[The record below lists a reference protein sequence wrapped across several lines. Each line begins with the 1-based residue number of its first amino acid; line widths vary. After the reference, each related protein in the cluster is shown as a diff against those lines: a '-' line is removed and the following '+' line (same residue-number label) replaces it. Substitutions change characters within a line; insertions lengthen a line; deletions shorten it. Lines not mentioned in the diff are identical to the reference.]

1 MSIGKVFLVGAG
13 PGDPGLLTLRAAEL
27 IARADFI
34 AIDALVSDAIADR
47 VPATAEVVY
56 VGKRASK
63 HALPQ
68 EKINQLLIDEA
79 KKGKSVVRLKGGD
92 PFVFGRG
99 GEEAEELVA
108 AGVAFEIV
116 PGISSSLAGPAYAGI
131 PVTHRSYATS
141 LTLVTGH
148 ESDSSTGIKWE
159 ALAQLDGTIV
169 FLMGFANLPMIT
181 RKLTEH
187 GVSPD
192 RPVAVISKA
201 TTRDQRTVTG
211 MLATIEAKVAA
222 ANLPTPALIVVGEVV
237 KLHDVINW
245 FETKPLFGK
254 RIVVTRAREQASE
267 LRRLFEESGA
277 SVVQFPTIEI
287 APPESHESLDAA
299 VDGPF
304 DWLVFTS
311 VNGVSAF
318 FERLFMK
325 GRDVRSLAGARIA
338 CVGDTTAAALRGQ
351 GLAPDLVPEKF
362 MSTAL
367 IPHFDADQK
376 GARIAVIRAAE
387 GRDEFIDEM
396 RRRGAEVHLAV
407 AYRTIPVA
415 ANADELHDIDVV
427 TFTSASTVD
436 NFFAATKVDL
446 NGTLLASIGPTTSD
460 AIRKHG
466 RQPDIESQVASLQ
479 SLHDAVVGRVG
490 PKTMG

>member
-1 MSIGKVFLVGAG
+1 VTGKVFLVGAG
-13 PGDPGLLTLRAAEL
+13 PGDPGLLTLRASDV

-47 VPATAEVVY
+47 VPRTAEVVY

-68 EKINQLLIDEA
+68 DKINQLLIDEA
-79 KKGKSVVRLKGGD
+79 RKGKMVVRLKGGD

-108 AGVAFEIV
+108 AGVPFEIV

-131 PVTHRSYATS
+131 PVTHRSFATS

-169 FLMGFANLPMIT
+169 FLMGFANLPMIS

-201 TTRDQRTVTG
+201 TTPSQRTVTG
-211 MLATIEAKVAA
+211 TLATIEAKVAA
-222 ANLPTPALIVVGEVV
+222 ADLPTPALIVVGEVV
-237 KLHDVINW
+237 TLHGVINW
-245 FETKPLFGK
+245 FETKPLFGR

-267 LRRLFEESGA
+267 LKRLFEESGGT
-277 SVVQFPTIEI
+277 VIQFPTIEI
-287 APPESHESLDAA
+287 APPESYESLDLA
-299 VDGPF
+299 VDERF

-311 VNGVSAF
+311 VNGVTAF
-318 FERLFMK
+318 FDRLSAK
-325 GRDVRSLAGARIA
+325 GKDVRALAGARIA
-338 CVGDTTAAALRGQ
+338 CVGDTTATSLRARGI
-351 GLAPDLVPEKF
+351 APDLVPEKF
-362 MSTAL
+362 MSAAL
-367 IPHFDADQK
+367 IPHFDDDLH
-376 GARIAVIRAAE
+376 GARIAVVRAAE
-387 GRDEFIDEM
+387 GRDEFVDEM

-407 AYRTIPVA
+407 AYRTVPVV
-415 ANADELHDIDVV
+415 ADAGELHDIDVV
-427 TFTSASTVD
+427 TFSSASTVD
-436 NFFAATKVDL
+436 NFFATHVNIDGA
-446 NGTLLASIGPTTSD
+446 LLASIGPATSD

-466 RQPDIESQVASLQ
+466 HQPDIESPIASIR
-479 SLHDAVVGRVG
+479 SLHDVVVGRLA
-490 PKTMG
+490 K